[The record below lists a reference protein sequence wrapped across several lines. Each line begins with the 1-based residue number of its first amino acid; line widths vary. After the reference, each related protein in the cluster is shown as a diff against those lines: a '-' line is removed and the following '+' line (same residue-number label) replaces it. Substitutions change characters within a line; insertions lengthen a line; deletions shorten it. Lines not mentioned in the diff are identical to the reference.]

1 MKIQLKIQERSF
13 TVNVGDLQARPI
25 KAEVDGEIFEVW
37 PEDKVVAKN
46 ESAVASNPAP
56 TLPQSTPVKTVEST
70 KSAPK
75 DAADIFAPIPGVI
88 VAVNVK
94 AGDSVTYGQELCL
107 LEAMK
112 MKNAIRAGQDGVIQ
126 TVHAQIGQ
134 HVQQGQLLISFERER
149 QM

>member
-1 MKIQLKIQERSF
+1 MKIHLKIQEKSF

-25 KAEVDGEIFEVW
+25 KAEVDGETFEVW
-37 PEDKVVAKN
+37 PEDMIVAKN
-46 ESAVASNPAP
+46 ESATATIPAP
-56 TLPQSTPVKTVEST
+56 IVQQSTPTKAAEST
-70 KSAPK
+70 KSTPQNAT
-75 DAADIFAPIPGVI
+75 DIIAPIPGVI

-94 AGDSVTYGQELCL
+94 AGDSVTYGQELCM

-112 MKNAIRAGQDGVIQ
+112 MKNAIRAGQDGIIQ
-126 TVHAQIGQ
+126 TVHAQTGQ

>member
-1 MKIQLKIQERSF
+1 MKIHLKIQEKSF
-13 TVNVGDLQARPI
+13 IVNVGDLQARPI
-25 KAEVDGEIFEVW
+25 KAEVDGETFEVW
-37 PEDKVVAKN
+37 PEDMIVAKN
-46 ESAVASNPAP
+46 ESTAATIPAP
-56 TLPQSTPVKTVEST
+56 ILSQSPPAKAAEST
-70 KSAPK
+70 KSIPQN
-75 DAADIFAPIPGVI
+75 AADITAPIPGVI

-94 AGDSVTYGQELCL
+94 AGDSVTYGQELCM

-126 TVHAQIGQ
+126 TVHVQAGQ